1 MEISNKAKFILF
13 ILSLFFFQIT
23 TAQIF
28 KLDSIKNFIVEST
41 KLNAKIDYYIVN
53 DTLNGLYD
61 ANFICVD
68 NVLYPTLFSKEK
80 LKDFLIL
87 GKISLLGEIKNKL
100 VIYKNQEINVKY
112 IEIRNTNILFL
123 LKPNELYIVEF
134 YGEMDSFFE
143 QKNRVFNHNSN
154 NSKIDYCRVIFQL
167 ETFFGK
173 FEKDAF
179 DDRKLCESASNL
191 DLNVNEES
199 RFFIYK
205 IPVQN
210 FNLKY
215 Q

>member
-1 MEISNKAKFILF
+1 MFYIP
-13 ILSLFFFQIT
+13 LFFLR
-23 TAQIF
+23 
-28 KLDSIKNFIVEST
+28 KIKRF
-41 KLNAKIDYYIVN
+41 
-53 DTLNGLYD
+53 
-61 ANFICVD
+61 F
-68 NVLYPTLFSKEK
+68 
-80 LKDFLIL
+80 DFR
-87 GKISLLGEIKNKL
+87 KISLLGEIKNKL

-134 YGEMDSFFE
+134 YGEMDSFLS
-143 QKNRVFNHNSN
+143 KNRVFNHNSN

-173 FEKDAF
+173 FEKDAY

-191 DLNVNEES
+191 DLNVDEES